1 MDRTDN
7 SSKQG
12 FRQGDL
18 VVAPIQYTDF
28 RGMKF
33 RLSIVIS
40 NNFYLSNL
48 RNHTLQCVVITVDP
62 KNKACNNPHL
72 LPEGYT
78 LGARCGG
85 HCFFDNKR
93 NHDYLLVPLTSET
106 RDIYSILI
114 SQDDLSYG
122 DYTGVSC
129 LRFDK
134 IQVTN
139 KKVIRD
145 YIGTLKVQVMQK
157 IINDVRG
164 LF

>member
-18 VVAPIQYTDF
+18 VIAPIQYTDF

-40 NNFYLSNL
+40 NNFY
-48 RNHTLQCVVITVDP
+48 
-62 KNKACNNPHL
+62 
-72 LPEGYT
+72 
-78 LGARCGG
+78 
-85 HCFFDNKR
+85 NKR

-106 RDIYSILI
+106 RDIYSIII

-157 IINDVRG
+157 IINDVRS